1 VHSHAAKIMSK
12 TPVNDAL
19 AEVEKAVAKPTKN
32 RKKNGRTGAGEQG
45 LPQDAERLKESLDK
59 MEAYIYAQP
68 KPMWGNIFR
77 DNEEG
82 ERTLSM
88 SLSSMFQSLLDEEK
102 RDKVADR
109 IMSEIVLGAYQDR
122 IVAYSISPSGHC
134 ADGTEA
140 MEMIQKIR
148 HRADRHL
155 LRVLQAFKDIRRPPV
170 KVVVKQAEQVNV
182 AERQM
187 NVDKQLN
194 ISSDLDE
201 K

>member
-1 VHSHAAKIMSK
+1 MSK

-32 RKKNGRTGAGEQG
+32 RKRNGRTGITGEQG
-45 LPQDAERLKESLDK
+45 LPQDAQKLKESLDK

-82 ERTLSM
+82 ERTLGV

-134 ADGTEA
+134 ADSTEA
-140 MEMIQKIR
+140 MEVIQKIR

-155 LRVLQAFKDIRRPPV
+155 LRVLQAFKDIKRPPV

-194 ISSDLDE
+194 ISSDLD
-201 K
+201 KK